1 MIQIEIILVAFAIF
15 CCVMAIRALLDLKAV
30 VRSMRMTTGRIIKRC
45 DNMIAICNDAGKIGK
60 RLIRSRGR
68 K

>member
-1 MIQIEIILVAFAIF
+1 MIDIEIILIGVAVICFVTMIKS
-15 CCVMAIRALLDLKAV
+15 LLDL
-30 VRSMRMTTGRIIKRC
+30 RSILGSMRMTTGRIIKRC

-68 K
+68 R

>member
-15 CCVMAIRALLDLKAV
+15 CCVMTIRALLDLKAV
-30 VRSMRMTTGRIIKRC
+30 VKSMRMTTGRIIKRC
-45 DNMIAICNDAGKIGK
+45 DNMIAICDDAGKIGK
-60 RLIRSRGR
+60 RLIKSKGR

>member
-1 MIQIEIILVAFAIF
+1 MIELKIILLAFAIF
-15 CCVMAIRALLDLKAV
+15 CFVMALRALFDL
-30 VRSMRMTTGRIIKRC
+30 RSIVSSMGLTMGRMIKRC

-60 RLIRSRGR
+60 RLIKSKGR